1 MVERLQLDSFEEFL
15 EWYGNLNPDDILDKH
30 EAANIFFNLEDYEIL
45 GV

>member
-1 MVERLQLDSFEEFL
+1 MIELFKDSTFEQFL
-15 EWYGNLNPDDILDKH
+15 EWYAELNPSDTVDKH

>member
-1 MVERLQLDSFEEFL
+1 MIEALKLESFEDFL
-15 EWYGNLNPDDILDKH
+15 EWYSLLNPEDILDKH

>member
-1 MVERLQLDSFEEFL
+1 MIELFKESTFEQFL
-15 EWYGNLNPDDILDKH
+15 EWYMTLNPEDILDKH

>member
-1 MVERLQLDSFEEFL
+1 MIEVLKDATFEEFL
-15 EWYGNLNPDDILDKH
+15 EWYSHLNPDDILDKH